1 MPFVILNSS
10 LHLLHIMN
18 RLFTFITFLLFATA
32 KIVAQNDTT
41 IYQVTEKRA
50 SFPGCNWDW
59 YTEQQ
64 KDSCRQYAMS
74 DFLRATLRYPAAARD
89 SNISGRVVLQFVVE
103 KNGFLTNIKTM
114 KGVGGG
120 CTEEAKRIVNAMN
133 ELEIRWVPGE
143 IAQKQVRSIFTLPI
157 SFKLQEDPG
166 FSYVDGLPVFYLFD
180 KPASYKEGEESLNIF
195 LKNNL
200 VIPKTLNDSCKAGVI
215 QAELLVHPNGLVK
228 ALQIDD
234 FSNLGFD
241 AQFEAIQV
249 LGKTINKWN
258 PAIYKEKTVPT
269 TQNVRVIFKPNASK
283 CKATAAN
290 FETAYA
296 KINEGIAL
304 SDKKEWDASLQKFG
318 EAIKLLPN
326 NMEAYYLRGFVHM
339 NTQKNAEA
347 CADFTKVK
355 ANMNVNWVDNI
366 LPLLCR

>member
-1 MPFVILNSS
+1 
-10 LHLLHIMN
+10 MN
-18 RLFTFITFLLFATA
+18 RLYTLIFLFIFATT
-32 KIVAQNDTT
+32 KIVAQTDTT
-41 IYQVTEKRA
+41 IYQITEKRA

-59 YTEQQ
+59 YSEQQ

-74 DFLRATLRYPAAARD
+74 DFLRANLKYPSVARD
-89 SNISGRVVLQFVVE
+89 SNISGRVVVQFIVE
-103 KNGFLTNIKTM
+103 KNGVLTNIKIL
-114 KGVGGG
+114 KDIGGG
-120 CTEEAKRIVNAMN
+120 CANEAKRIVNAMN
-133 ELEIRWVPGE
+133 EIGIRWIPGE
-143 IAQKQVRSIFTLPI
+143 IAGKQVRSIFTLPV

-166 FSYVDGLPVFYLFD
+166 YSYVDGLPVFYLFD
-180 KPASYKEGEESLNIF
+180 KPASYKEGEEALNVF

-200 VIPKTLNDSCKAGVI
+200 IIPKAVNDSCKAGVI
-215 QAELLVHPNGLVK
+215 QAELLVHPSGQVK

-234 FSNLGFD
+234 FSSLGFD

-258 PAIYKEKTVPT
+258 SAIYKEKNVPT
-269 TQNVRVIFKPNASK
+269 TQNVRVIFKPNAAK
-283 CKATAAN
+283 CKAASSN

-296 KINEGIAL
+296 KINEGIAF
-304 SDKKEWDASLQKFG
+304 SDKKEWSASLQKFG
-318 EAIKLLPN
+318 EAINLMPT

-339 NTQKNAEA
+339 NMQKNAEA